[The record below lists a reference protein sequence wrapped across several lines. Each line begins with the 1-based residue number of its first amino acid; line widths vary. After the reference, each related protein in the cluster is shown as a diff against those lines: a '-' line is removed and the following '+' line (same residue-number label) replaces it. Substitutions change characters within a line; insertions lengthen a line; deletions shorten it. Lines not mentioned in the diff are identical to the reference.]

1 MRTPFLPVLRC
12 EAVVYR
18 RDTYRGRDAKGR
30 FLLHYTRSQCL
41 RRHAK
46 GSRFCW
52 QHGRAEAPRQ

>member
-1 MRTPFLPVLRC
+1 MRTPFLAVLRC

-18 RDTYRGRDAKGR
+18 RDRWAVLRGSRR
-30 FLLHYTRSQCL
+30 FALIRSQCL

-52 QHGRAEAPRQ
+52 QHARAGGAKP

>member
-1 MRTPFLPVLRC
+1 MRTPFLAVLRC

-18 RDTYRGRDAKGR
+18 RDPHHRVPKRRAI
-30 FLLHYTRSQCL
+30 SQCL

-52 QHGRAEAPRQ
+52 QHGRAEGAKA

>member
-1 MRTPFLPVLRC
+1 MRTLFLAVLRC

-18 RDTYRGRDAKGR
+18 RDTYRRVGGKRQ

-52 QHGRAEAPRQ
+52 QHARAEAPRQ